1 MPLPMP
7 RSNPFHFIRPIGP
20 PSPSPSDSEVMMSQE
35 SHRSAL
41 VPAGGLA
48 LDFPLEAAITAATE
62 GNWPRVVEH
71 LEPLAAWPGD
81 QWPAIAVDLAI
92 AAATGGDGAA
102 RRAATAWLPALGH
115 QALDRLGEIIADPL
129 AAFEQRWQAGRLLG
143 QLPGAAAQLTALL
156 TDGED
161 EELTGILAGAVASA
175 GAGAIAGLAAALER
189 KETRSAAAAALAK
202 ICHPAIVAPLL
213 TVTTDTDPQVRAI
226 AIEALANF
234 VGDRDGAR
242 SGPIIAALEA
252 ALTDPATVVRR
263 AAVDGLATQG
273 ARDAFGGEAL
283 LMVLRPRLD
292 DLDFVTCERAAA
304 AIARLKTPEAAQA
317 IAAVLHRPT
326 TPPPLQ
332 LALVPCLL
340 WTETPEAIAAV
351 EPWLSNPVAPDLR
364 LTVVR
369 HLGRIQTPALRRIA
383 AIAMMRHCDPL
394 PNDDLDLKQA
404 IATAAGQLGD
414 PSLRPMLEQLGRDRD
429 RRVSLQAIASLQALT
444 KATQD
449 FQQNP

>member
-1 MPLPMP
+1 
-7 RSNPFHFIRPIGP
+7 
-20 PSPSPSDSEVMMSQE
+20 MMSQE

-41 VPAGGLA
+41 VPDGGLA
-48 LDFPLEAAITAATE
+48 LDFPLEAAIAAATE
-62 GNWPRVVEH
+62 GNWRAVVEH
-71 LEPLAAWPGD
+71 LEPLAARPGD
-81 QWPAIAVDLAI
+81 QWPEIAMDLAI

-102 RRAATAWLPALGH
+102 RRAATAWLPALGGA
-115 QALDRLGEIIADPL
+115 ALDRLGDLIADPL

-175 GAGAIAGLAAALER
+175 GAGAIAGLAMALDR
-189 KETRSAAAAALAK
+189 SATRSAAAAALAK
-202 ICHPAIVAPLL
+202 ICHPAIVEPLL

-234 VGDRDGAR
+234 VGDHDGAR
-242 SGPIIAALEA
+242 SGPIIAALTA

-283 LMVLRPRLD
+283 LMALRPRLD

-326 TPPPLQ
+326 TPLPLQ

-351 EPWLSNPVAPDLR
+351 EPLLTASGAQALRVAI
-364 LTVVR
+364 VR
-369 HLGRIQTPALRRIA
+369 HLGRIQGPALRGIA
-383 AIAMMRHCDPL
+383 AIAIIRHCDPL
-394 PNDDLDLKQA
+394 PDEDLNLKQA
-404 IATAAGQLGD
+404 IATTAGQLGD
-414 PSLRPMLEQLGRDRD
+414 PRLRPLLECLRRDRD
-429 RRVSLQAIASLQALT
+429 RRVSLQAIASLDALT
-444 KATQD
+444 TAL
-449 FQQNP
+449 QNPENHP